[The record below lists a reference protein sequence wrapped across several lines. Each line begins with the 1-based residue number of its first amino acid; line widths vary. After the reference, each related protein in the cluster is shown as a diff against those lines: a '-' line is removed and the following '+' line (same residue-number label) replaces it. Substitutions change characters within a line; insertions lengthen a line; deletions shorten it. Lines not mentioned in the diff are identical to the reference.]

1 MPASL
6 RQKRT
11 SFDIWDYLAI
21 FTGTPVNLHQRT
33 DLYVNWIDVYHNKRK
48 ILGSSKSVTS
58 YKNKYLRQYN
68 QYIGNASSITAT
80 RQIYLRKND
89 QYVHS
94 NSTNMNTEN
103 TTNIYTCMRLAA
115 IVQIYIIYGK
125 YTTNICTTTR
135 QINIPQI
142 YVRQYHKYTRK
153 IPQIYTRYHDK

>member
-1 MPASL
+1 ML
-6 RQKRT
+6 
-11 SFDIWDYLAI
+11 IELM
-21 FTGTPVNLHQRT
+21 FTTT
-33 DLYVNWIDVYHNKRK
+33 KE
-48 ILGSSKSVTS
+48 KSVTS

-89 QYVHS
+89 QYVYS

-125 YTTNICTTTR
+125 YHKHMYDNPTN
-135 QINIPQI
+135 
-142 YVRQYHKYTRK
+142 KYTANTCTA
-153 IPQIYTRYHDK
+153 IPQIYTKNTTNIYTVPRQISTAHLTPIRQI